1 MLKNILFNKKNK
13 YTGYDSNIVLELT
26 IQDDR
31 FDFCSTISTALKQA
45 QSELYEK
52 DFSK

>member
-1 MLKNILFNKKNK
+1 MLKNILFNKENK

-31 FDFCSTISTALKQA
+31 FDLNILVR
-45 QSELYEK
+45 
-52 DFSK
+52 

>member
-1 MLKNILFNKKNK
+1 MGLYNGDGDDDVLKNILFNKKNK

-31 FDFCSTISTALKQA
+31 FDFC
-45 QSELYEK
+45 
-52 DFSK
+52 